1 MIMCTH
7 ISPFQM
13 PNITL
18 AVSKE
23 LHRKMREHPEVKWS
37 EVVRRIIAQ
46 RIQDLERMDAI
57 AQRSRLLPEDID
69 ELDHLVKEGLRRRYE
84 RLLRRSSED

>member
-1 MIMCTH
+1 
-7 ISPFQM
+7 M

-18 AVSKE
+18 AVPEE
-23 LHRKMREHPEVKWS
+23 LHRKMKAYPEVKWS

-46 RIQDLERMDAI
+46 RIRDLERMDAI
-57 AQRSRLLPEDID
+57 ARNSRLRLQDIE